1 MYVKAK
7 SWIAQNDK
15 MPGNAK
21 FRVYGT
27 LEVATS
33 AIVPVLVKRDVQDKS
48 FALALELKLE
58 NVDALAAQVITER
71 AVCFEMDG
79 DHSNIP
85 KVDIFHDGKLLVSL
99 EEILV
104 TH

>member
-1 MYVKAK
+1 MSLKTK
-7 SWIAQNDK
+7 GWIAQNDK
-15 MPGNAK
+15 MPGNAR

-27 LEVATS
+27 VEVATS
-33 AIVPVLVKRDVQDKS
+33 AIVPV
-48 FALALELKLE
+48 LALELKLE

-85 KVDIFHDGKLLVSL
+85 KVDVFHDGKLLVSL

>member
-1 MYVKAK
+1 MYVKAHRLT
-7 SWIAQNDK
+7 AQNDQ
-15 MPGNAK
+15 MPGNVR
-21 FRVYGT
+21 FRVHGT
-27 LEVATS
+27 VTVATS
-33 AIVPVLVKRDVQDKS
+33 AIVPVLVKREHQDKS
-48 FALALELKLE
+48 HALALELKLE

-71 AVCFEMDG
+71 AVSFEMAG

-99 EEILV
+99 DEIVL

>member
-7 SWIAQNDK
+7 SWIAQNDQ
-15 MPGNAK
+15 MPGNAR
-21 FRVYGT
+21 FRVYGS

-33 AIVPVLVKRDVQDKS
+33 AIVPVLVKRDAQDKS

-58 NVDALAAQVITER
+58 NVDVLAAQVITER
-71 AVCFEMDG
+71 AVSFEMDG

-85 KVDIFHDGKLLVSL
+85 KVDIFHDGKLLVTL
-99 EEILV
+99 NDILV

>member
-1 MYVKAK
+1 MSLKAK
-7 SWIAQNDK
+7 GWIAQNDK
-15 MPGNAK
+15 MPGNAR

-27 LEVATS
+27 VEVATA
-33 AIVPVLVKRDVQDKS
+33 AIVPVLVKRAIQDKS
-48 FALALELKLE
+48 HALALELKLE